1 MKVIGRLST
10 RRRHPLA
17 RFVVVLFALGMVGAL
32 YAAFAPSR
40 SAEAAA
46 GAKSLTIEEGKGLFI
61 SSCSSCHGLN
71 AEGSSDGPPLIGAG
85 AAAVDFQVG
94 TGRMP
99 AQSKDAQEPRKKA
112 FFNQDETAAIAAF
125 VGSLAPG
132 PAIPEPAQYASDGDM
147 QEGGQ
152 IFRTNCASCHN
163 FVGDG
168 GALTYGKYAVGL
180 QNTDPKH
187 MYEAML
193 TGPQGMDRFSD
204 GDITP
209 EMKKDVIAYIESMKA
224 QPGYGGFGLG
234 GLGPVSEGLF
244 AWVVG
249 IGVLVGF
256 AIWIAAHTARTTKKK
271 GQAQ

>member
-1 MKVIGRLST
+1 MLLKVIGRIST
-10 RRRHPLA
+10 RRRHPVA
-17 RFVVVLFALGMVGAL
+17 RFVVVLLALGMVGAL

-40 SAEAAA
+40 SAEAAS
-46 GAKSLTIEEGKGLFI
+46 GAKSLSIEEGKGLFI

-71 AEGSSDGPPLIGAG
+71 AEGSGDGPPLIGAG

-99 AQSKDAQEPRKKA
+99 AQSKDAQEPRKKV

-132 PAIPEPAQYASDGDM
+132 PAIPDPDQYAPSTTDGDL

-163 FVGDG
+163 FAGDG

-193 TGPQGMDRFSD
+193 TGPQAMPVFND
-204 GDITP
+204 GALTP
-209 EMKKDVIAYIESMKA
+209 AQKKDVVTYLTHMQK
-224 QPGYGGFGLG
+224 QPDPGGNALG
-234 GLGPVSEGLF
+234 RLGPVTEGLLLWT
-244 AWVVG
+244 AVLALL
-249 IGVLVGF
+249 IGA
-256 AIWIAAHTARTTKKK
+256 AIWLGAKAK
-271 GQAQ
+271 